1 MALNRNFR
9 TTYYKTLGV
18 PVMQRI
24 AMYAAL
30 FGEPVVSRP
39 KVMKLVQEI
48 GVPPQY
54 RAIVW
59 QLLTGVLPP
68 YPSLWEF
75 ALEQQ
80 QEMFQDI
87 VDAVQ
92 VLVPTAASEDRQLLV
107 NPMSMQAES
116 PSCTSREGEDPGG
129 KGGIENE
136 AELGTKTSSMMERRR
151 LILLHRTHWCEILA
165 HQELLS
171 GMQDEEFLDAVARMV
186 CDVFGSEMERFWCF
200 VKLVEVFHD
209 GLSQLG
215 PAVPLQACHGVSVPE
230 CEVLFLR
237 TLDALKKSKE
247 SYIMHATQ

>member
-24 AMYAAL
+24 AMYASL
-30 FGEPVVSRP
+30 FGDPVVSRS

-48 GVPPQY
+48 GVPSQY

-59 QLLTGVLPP
+59 QLLAGVLPP

-87 VDAVQ
+87 VDAAQ
-92 VLVPTAASEDRQLLV
+92 VLCPSARSEDRQLLM
-107 NPMSMQAES
+107 NPTNMQSES
-116 PSCTSREGEDPGG
+116 PSCTWREGDDAGDNGG
-129 KGGIENE
+129 TENE
-136 AELGTKTSSMMERRR
+136 AELGTKTSSMLERCH
-151 LILLHRTHWCEILA
+151 LIRLHRTYWCEILA
-165 HQELLS
+165 HQELLN

-200 VKLVEVFHD
+200 VKLVDVFHD
-209 GLSQLG
+209 GLSQLR
-215 PAVPLQACHGVSVPE
+215 PVVPLQSYHGVSVSE

-237 TLDALKKSKE
+237 TLDALKKSNE
-247 SYIMHATQ
+247 SYITHATQ